1 MRSSF
6 LRTVAAGIGLAAVL
20 ATLVWVV
27 ARVTGDDL
35 RVTAFAQDSPEKM
48 PIFLPAVVTLMYG
61 TVGAVVVLLLRRRA
75 AGRTIFLV
83 LSVVVLIF
91 AGVQSFAATDSSG
104 TAIWLNVMHVVA
116 AAAIVPAFLRLFARS
131 V

>member
-6 LRTVAAGIGLAAVL
+6 LRTVAAGIGSAAVL

-35 RVTAFAQDSPEKM
+35 RVTAFAQGSPEEM

-61 TVGAVVVLLLRRRA
+61 AVAAGVVLLLRRRA
-75 AGRTIFLV
+75 DGRTIFLAV
-83 LSVVVLIF
+83 AAVVLIF
-91 AGVQSFAATDSSG
+91 AGVQSFTATESNG

-116 AAAIVPAFLRLFARS
+116 AAAIVPAYLRLFARS